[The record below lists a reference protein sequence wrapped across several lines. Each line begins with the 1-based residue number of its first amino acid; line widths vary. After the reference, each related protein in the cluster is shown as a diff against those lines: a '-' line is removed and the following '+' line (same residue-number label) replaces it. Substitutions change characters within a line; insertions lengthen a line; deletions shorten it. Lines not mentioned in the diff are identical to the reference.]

1 MNWFAAG
8 DSWIGLLVF
17 LAFILF
23 SALQTFL
30 KRRKG
35 AADNEGGTIERPHP
49 TPLQRGSEPEPA
61 ASTKTMSWEE
71 EIRRLLQGEA
81 PQAPPAP
88 PPVVIVERKPP
99 APPPLAIPPRAERVP
114 ARREPGPP
122 PPPPIFSR
130 TGQTEES
137 ETHEVHKD
145 SGHLARLEHSAVA
158 HARASQLHEHVA
170 QRLHQVDAT
179 TDRAR
184 PTPAVRAT
192 RHVSP
197 EVARVLELLRQP
209 RSARQVLIAQAVIGA
224 PKALEG

>member
-17 LAFILF
+17 LAFILS

-35 AADNEGGTIERPHP
+35 GTDGEGGTIERPQ
-49 TPLQRGSEPEPA
+49 PLGAKPEPA
-61 ASTKTMSWEE
+61 TSTKTLSWEE
-71 EIRRLLQGEA
+71 EIRRLLEGEA

-88 PPVVIVERKPP
+88 PPVVIVERRPP
-99 APPPLAIPPRAERVP
+99 APPPIPIPQRVERVP
-114 ARREPGPP
+114 VRREPVLP

-130 TGQTEES
+130 TGQTEAS
-137 ETHEVHKD
+137 ETHEVHKG
-145 SGHLARLEHSAVA
+145 SGHLARLEQSAVA
-158 HARASQLHEHVA
+158 HARASQLEQHVA
-170 QRLHQVDAT
+170 QRLRQVDAIT
-179 TDRAR
+179 ELAR
-184 PTPAVRAT
+184 PTPAFRAT

-197 EVARVLELLRQP
+197 EVTRVLELLRQP
-209 RSARQVLIAQAVIGA
+209 RSARQVFIAQAVLGS